1 MFQLFGN
8 KKPKFQ
14 ENHKFTFDNRQ
25 YTVKRV
31 IKPKIRGNIITFRPD
46 PTQRTDAQIQAGI
59 KRTGRQLETHDF
71 FEDKEDKL
79 RKDFE
84 QDFGQEFG
92 NRVVMLTIDSN
103 DKITSVV
110 KPEKGTSQE
119 KILEAGKI
127 PGILDIPILPE
138 SYTRYLAFEDN
149 NPQLFNIFNESNLT
163 APPVVSSTSTLPAVS
178 ATVVPAVVGGFAPAR
193 PSGYRNKTKRGRRK
207 SRRLRH
213 KKLTRRHHRKY

>member
-31 IKPKIRGNIITFRPD
+31 IKPKIRGNIITFSPE
-46 PTQRTDAQIQAGI
+46 QRTDAQILAGI
-59 KRTGRQLETHDF
+59 RRTGRQLETEDF
-71 FEDKEDKL
+71 FEDSEDNL
-79 RKDFE
+79 RKDF
-84 QDFGQEFG
+84 GEFG

-110 KPEKGTSQE
+110 KPEKGTTQE
-119 KILEAGKI
+119 EIFKAGKI
-127 PGILDIPILPE
+127 PGYLDTPILPE
-138 SYTRYLAFEDN
+138 SYTRYLAFQDN
-149 NPQLFNIFNESNLT
+149 NPQRFITFNESDLT

-193 PSGYRNKTKRGRRK
+193 PSGYRNKTKRGLRK